1 MQLYP
6 LLGLGVILPLRL
18 GPGTNCAAWTPV
30 SSAITAHPSVHF
42 YIVINPDFSP
52 NSSDFLPNANYRA
65 CIPTLRPSSTSTNV
79 LGYVDTA
86 TSTTVNSYIDAYA
99 AWNSSYRPNG
109 IMLDHVSATASL
121 FGTYKNYISRARSA
135 GFTFIALDPAAAADK
150 SYFPLVDLINTYE
163 YLYSAFDVASLANS
177 ASTPLSKQSVVL
189 TNAPAN
195 DSFGTLVSQLDSSG
209 VGAVY
214 ITDKGNTDSA
224 LPSQWSAL
232 VSEIGT
238 LAPSSSSASGPLT
251 ATGLTSASASETAS
265 PTPPASS
272 SNQSTT
278 SSKSHLGAII
288 GGVLGAILFF
298 IGVLLIYMHIRR
310 QRLPNSQQA
319 EMDRAIPD
327 EMGQDFAV
335 APTPFEERSSTG
347 MQSGL
352 GGKGGRREIRVT
364 SPSSP
369 PASSA
374 SHGIPPMTQR
384 ESESLTAD
392 IPAFPPPSYSG
403 IGARQSGGVGMGT
416 GIHRGWEDGST
427 SGTS

>member
-1 MQLYP
+1 LS
-6 LLGLGVILPLRL
+6 LLGILFLNTRLVRGLGVILPLRL

-121 FGTYKNYISRARSA
+121 VGTYKNYISRARSA

-177 ASTPLSKQSVVL
+177 ASTPLSKQSVL
-189 TNAPAN
+189 
-195 DSFGTLVSQLDSSG
+195 G

-251 ATGLTSASASETAS
+251 ATGLTSASASKTAS

-298 IGVLLIYMHIRR
+298 IGVLLIYMRIRR
-310 QRLPNSQQA
+310 QRLPNSQA

-327 EMGQDFAV
+327 EMGQLDGHAKR
-335 APTPFEERSSTG
+335 AR
-347 MQSGL
+347 
-352 GGKGGRREIRVT
+352 GKGGRREIRVT

-416 GIHRGWEDGST
+416 GIHRGWENGST